1 MLYNIEEALQI
12 ILEPDLNSEI
22 EKIEESDDDDDP
34 DLSTVAL
41 QPRVGQEL
49 QSETDFA
56 VTENR

>member
-34 DLSTVAL
+34 DLSTVAP